1 MFTIRKEFHF
11 SAAHQLDGLPD
22 DHPCSRLHGHNY
34 VVTFELKSPALN
46 KNNFVKDYRELDAVK
61 KFIDEILDH
70 QNLNEVLTIPTTAE
84 RIAAFLY
91 NAFKD
96 DYPQLA
102 AVEVKETEKT
112 TARYDTSD
120 F

>member
-11 SAAHQLDGLPD
+11 SAAHQLNGLPD
-22 DHPCSRLHGHNY
+22 SHPCSRLHGHNY
-34 VVTFELKSPALN
+34 VVTFELKSPSLN
-46 KNNFVKDYRELDAVK
+46 EHSFVKDYRELDPIK
-61 KFIDEILDH
+61 KYIDEALDH
-70 QNLNEVLTIPTTAE
+70 KNLNEELSIPTTAE
-84 RIAAFLY
+84 RIAAHLY
-91 NAFKD
+91 EIFKE

-112 TARYDTSD
+112 SARYDAKN